1 MNMTDPTKT
10 RESVPTVDE
19 IAVDELDRKLLGV
32 FSGRVVRKDLVKK
45 LKVGFN
51 VPVYVLEY
59 LLGKFCSTTNREE
72 ILAGLQQVKDTIT
85 ERIVRADQ
93 GELIKARLQKQ
104 GSMKIIDLCTVIFDE
119 KDQGGKYWA
128 RLATSGLDFVH
139 IEPELV
145 HRHER
150 LFTGGIW
157 ANIELSYDE
166 TIVHRGVTRPFV
178 LQRLSPIQI
187 ASARFDEFVEGRRRF
202 TRDEW
207 VDVLLRTMGYEP
219 TNPDFTSR
227 RKWLFLLRMIPL
239 VEKNYNLVE
248 LGPRGTGKSYVYR
261 ELSPYAIL
269 LSGGQVT
276 IPKLFA
282 SNAPPYEP
290 GLVTRWDV
298 VAFDEVAG
306 SHFKK
311 PEDKQLYKDYMELG
325 SFSRGSAK
333 GTIQGEAG
341 FVFNGNLDGD
351 VETIARTSHLLLPF
365 PDTVRNDMAFHDRW
379 HAYLPGWELPK
390 MQPTYFTSH
399 LGFIADYIAEIFHN
413 ELRPR
418 TYADVYD
425 RFFHLGS
432 HVEER
437 DRKAIART
445 TSGMIKLLHPD
456 GEVTRAEVEEYL
468 RFAIELRRR
477 VKEQLRRMG
486 GVEYA
491 RVNLSYFDKE
501 NRQECFVSCKELG
514 STQLIPDSPLSPG
527 DVFTVGHDPME
538 GRYILF
544 RIQCTV
550 APGSGRFAVVG
561 VTSKNIRDTARMAY
575 DYLRATGRKIGI
587 DRDLGEYDVNVQV
600 MSLTPG
606 KDAKDLGMAFY
617 IALLSAVLGRPIGAR
632 LVVLGQMSLHGVL
645 ARVDGL
651 GDTLRMAMDAGAH
664 RVLIPTEN
672 SRDFAGLP
680 GEVLD
685 KLRIEFYSEPSQAA
699 FKALAE

>member
-1 MNMTDPTKT
+1 MADPTET
-10 RESVPTVDE
+10 REPVTTVEE
-19 IAVDELDRKLLGV
+19 IAVDDLDRKLLEA

-59 LLGKFCSTTNREE
+59 LLGKFCSTTNRDE

-157 ANIELSYDE
+157 ANIELTYDE

-178 LQRLSPIQI
+178 LQRLAPIQI

-219 TNPDFTSR
+219 TNPDFTPR

-290 GLVTRWDV
+290 GLVTRWDA

-379 HAYLPGWELPK
+379 HAYLPGWEVPK

-418 TYADVYD
+418 SFADVYD
-425 RFFHLGS
+425 RYFHLGS

-445 TSGMIKLLHPD
+445 TSGLIKLLHPD
-456 GEVTRAEVEEYL
+456 GEVTKAEVEEYL
-468 RFAIELRRR
+468 QFSIELRRR

-491 RVNLSYFDKE
+491 RVNLSYIDKE
-501 NRQECFVSCKELG
+501 GRQETVVSCKELG
-514 STQLIPDSPLSPG
+514 STQLIPDSPLPPG
-527 DVFTVGHDPME
+527 DVFTVGYDSAD

-550 APGSGRFAVVG
+550 APGSGRFSVVG

-575 DYLRATGRKIGI
+575 DYLRASGKKIGI
-587 DRDLGEYDVNVQV
+587 DRDLGEYDVNIQV

-617 IALLSAVLGRPIGAR
+617 IALLSAVLGRPIGAQ

-651 GDTLRMAMDAGAH
+651 GDKLRVAMDAGAR

-672 SRDFAGLP
+672 SRDFASLP
-680 GEVLD
+680 AEVLD

>member
-1 MNMTDPTKT
+1 MSAADQTSDVQP
-10 RESVPTVDE
+10 VDE
-19 IAVDELDRKLLGV
+19 IQVDDLDRKLLEA
-32 FSGRVVRKDLVKK
+32 FAGRVVRKDLVKK

-59 LLGKFCSTTNREE
+59 LLGKFCSTTKREE
-72 ILAGLQQVKDTIT
+72 IEAGLKQVKETIA

-93 GELIKARLQKQ
+93 GELIKARLQRQ
-104 GSMKIIDLCTVIFDE
+104 GSMRIIDLCTVTFDE

-128 RLATSGLDFVH
+128 RLATSGLEFVH

-145 HRHER
+145 HKHER

-166 TIVHRGVTRPFV
+166 TIVHRGATRPFV
-178 LQRLSPIQI
+178 LQRLAPIQI
-187 ASARFDEFVEGRRRF
+187 ASARLDEFVEGRRRF
-202 TRDEW
+202 TREEW
-207 VDVLLRTMGYEP
+207 IDVLLRTMGYEP
-219 TNPDFTSR
+219 AHPDFTPR
-227 RKWLFLLRMIPL
+227 RKWLFLLRLVPM
-239 VEKNYNLVE
+239 VEKNFNLVE
-248 LGPRGTGKSYVYR
+248 LGPRGTGKSYIFR

-276 IPKLFA
+276 VPKLFA
-282 SNAPPYEP
+282 SNAPPYDP

-306 SHFKK
+306 PQFKK
-311 PEDKQLYKDYMELG
+311 SEDKQLYKDYMELG

-365 PDTVRNDMAFHDRW
+365 PDTIRNDMAFHDRW
-379 HAYLPGWELPK
+379 HAYLPGWEMPK
-390 MQPTYFTSH
+390 MQPGYFTCH
-399 LGFIADYIAEIFHN
+399 LGFIADYIAEVFHN

-418 TYADVYD
+418 SFADLYD
-425 RFFHLGS
+425 RHFHLGS

-445 TSGMIKLLHPD
+445 TSGLIKLLHPE
-456 GEVTRAEVEEYL
+456 GECRKAEVEEYL

-491 RVNLSYFDKE
+491 RVNLSFIDKE
-501 NRQECFVSCKELG
+501 TRQESFVSCKELG
-514 STQLIPDSPLSPG
+514 STQLIPDTPLPPG
-527 DVFTVGHDPME
+527 DVFTVGHDAVE
-538 GRYILF
+538 GRCTLF
-544 RIQCTV
+544 RIQCSV
-550 APGSGRFAVVG
+550 SPGGGRFAMVG
-561 VTSKNIRDTARMAY
+561 VSSKSIRDTARMAY
-575 DYLRATGRKIGI
+575 DYLRATGKKIGI

-606 KDAKDLGMAFY
+606 KDARDIGMAFY
-617 IALLSAVLGRPIGAR
+617 IALLSATLGRPIGAQ
-632 LVVLGQMSLHGVL
+632 LIVLGQMSLHGVL
-645 ARVDGL
+645 SRVDGL
-651 GDTLRMAMDAGAH
+651 GDKLRVAMDAGAK

-672 SRDFAGLP
+672 SRDFATLP
-680 GEVLD
+680 GEILD

>member
-1 MNMTDPTKT
+1 MADPADTKEPT
-10 RESVPTVDE
+10 PTVDE
-19 IAVDELDRKLLGV
+19 IPVDDLDRKLLEA
-32 FSGRVVRKDLVKK
+32 FAGRVVRKDLVKK

-59 LLGKFCSTTNREE
+59 LLGKFCSTTNRDE
-72 ILAGLQQVKDTIT
+72 IEAGLRQVKDTIT

-104 GSMKIIDLCTVIFDE
+104 GAMKIIDLCTVTFDE

-139 IEPELV
+139 VEPELV

-178 LQRLSPIQI
+178 LQRLAPIQI
-187 ASARFDEFVEGRRRF
+187 ASARLDEFVESRRRF

-219 TNPDFTSR
+219 ANADFTPR
-227 RKWLFLLRMIPL
+227 RKWLFLLRMIPM

-290 GLVTRWDV
+290 GLVTRWDT

-365 PDTVRNDMAFHDRW
+365 PDTIRNDMAFHDRW
-379 HAYLPGWELPK
+379 HAYLPGWEVPK
-390 MQPTYFTSH
+390 MQPSYFTFH
-399 LGFIADYIAEIFHN
+399 MGFIADYIAEIFHN

-418 TYADVYD
+418 SYADVYD
-425 RFFHLGS
+425 RHFHLGS

-437 DRKAIART
+437 DRKAIAKT
-445 TSGMIKLLHPD
+445 TSGLIKLLHPD
-456 GEVTRAEVEEYL
+456 GECAKAEVEEYL

-491 RVNLSYFDKE
+491 RVNLSYIDKE
-501 NRQECFVSCKELG
+501 SRQESFVSCKELG
-514 STQLIPDSPLSPG
+514 STQIIPDSPLPPG
-527 DVFTVGHDPME
+527 DVFTVGHDQVE

-544 RIQCTV
+544 RIQCSV
-550 APGSGRFAVVG
+550 GPGSGRFSVVG

-575 DYLRATGRKIGI
+575 DYLRTTGKKIGI
-587 DRDLGEYDVNVQV
+587 DRDLGEYDVNLQV

-606 KDAKDLGMAFY
+606 KDANDLGMAFY
-617 IALLSAVLGRPIGAR
+617 IALLSATLARPIGAQ

-645 ARVDGL
+645 SRVDGL
-651 GDTLRMAMDAGAH
+651 GDKLRVAMDAGAR

-672 SRDFAGLP
+672 SRDFAALP
-680 GEVLD
+680 AEVLD
-685 KLRIEFYSEPSQAA
+685 KLRIEFFSEPSQAA
-699 FKALAE
+699 FKALSE

>member
-1 MNMTDPTKT
+1 MNDQDQKTDAT
-10 RESVPTVDE
+10 SVDE
-19 IAVDELDRKLLGV
+19 VPIDDLDRKLLEV
-32 FSGRVVRKDLVKK
+32 FAGRVVRKDLVKK
-45 LKVGFN
+45 IKVGFN
-51 VPVYVLEY
+51 IPVYVLEY

-72 ILAGLQQVKDTIT
+72 IEEGLRQVKETIT

-104 GSMKIIDLCTVIFDE
+104 GSMKIIDLCTVTFDE
-119 KDQGGKYWA
+119 TDQGGKYWA
-128 RLATSGLDFVH
+128 RLASSGLDYVH
-139 IEPELV
+139 VEPELV
-145 HRHER
+145 HKHER

-166 TIVHRGVTRPFV
+166 TMVHRGVTRPFV
-178 LQRLSPIQI
+178 LQRLAPIQI
-187 ASARFDEFVEGRRRF
+187 ASARHDEFAAGRKRF

-207 VDVLLRTMGYEP
+207 TDVLLRTMGYEP
-219 TNPDFTSR
+219 THPDFTQR
-227 RKWLFLLRMIPL
+227 RKWLYLLRLVPM
-239 VEKNYNLVE
+239 VEKNYNMVE
-248 LGPRGTGKSYVYR
+248 LGPRGTGKSYVFR
-261 ELSPYAIL
+261 ELSPYSIL
-269 LSGGQVT
+269 LSGGQVSV
-276 IPKLFA
+276 PKLFA

-333 GTIQGEAG
+333 GTVQGEAG
-341 FVFNGNLDGD
+341 FVFNGNFDGD

-365 PDTVRNDMAFHDRW
+365 PDSIRNDMAFHDRW

-390 MQPTYFTSH
+390 MQPGHFTSH
-399 LGFIADYIAEIFHN
+399 MGFIADYIAEIFHN
-413 ELRPR
+413 ELRPQSD
-418 TYADVYD
+418 ADVYD
-425 RFFHLGS
+425 RYFHLGS

-445 TSGMIKLLHPD
+445 TSGLIKLLHPG
-456 GEVTRAEVEEYL
+456 GEYAKAEVEEYL
-468 RFAIELRRR
+468 AFAMELRRR

-491 RVNLSYFDKE
+491 RVNLSYIDKE
-501 NRQECFVSCKELG
+501 TRQETFVTCKELG
-514 STQLIPDSPLSPG
+514 STQLIPDGPLPPG
-527 DVFTVGHDPME
+527 DVFTVGHDPAE
-538 GRYILF
+538 GRYSLF
-544 RIQCTV
+544 RIQCSV
-550 APGSGRFAVVG
+550 APGGGRFSLVG
-561 VTSKNIRDTARMAY
+561 VTSKGIRESARMAY
-575 DYLRATGRKIGI
+575 DYLRTSGKKIGI

-600 MSLTPG
+600 MSLTSG
-606 KDAKDLGMAFY
+606 KDAADLGMAFY
-617 IALLSAVLGRPIGAR
+617 IALLSATLGRSIGAQ

-645 ARVDGL
+645 SRVDGL
-651 GDTLRMAMDAGAH
+651 GDKLRVSMDAGAR

-672 SRDFAGLP
+672 SRDFATLP
-680 GEVLD
+680 AEVLD
-685 KLRIEFYSEPSQAA
+685 KLRIDFYSEPAQAA

>member
-1 MNMTDPTKT
+1 MNLSEQNRDLP
-10 RESVPTVDE
+10 VVDE
-19 IAVDELDRKLLGV
+19 VPIDDLDRKLLDV
-32 FSGRVVRKDLVKK
+32 FAGRVVRKDLVKK

-59 LLGKFCSTTNREE
+59 LLGKFCSTTNRDE
-72 ILAGLQQVKDTIT
+72 IEAGLRQVKETIT

-104 GSMKIIDLCTVIFDE
+104 GSMKIIDLCTVTFDE

-128 RLATSGLDFVH
+128 RLAASGLDFVH
-139 IEPELV
+139 VEPDLV
-145 HRHER
+145 HKHER

-166 TIVHRGVTRPFV
+166 TIVHRGATRPFV
-178 LQRLSPIQI
+178 LQRLAPIQI
-187 ASARFDEFVEGRRRF
+187 ASARYDEFVAGRSQF
-202 TRDEW
+202 TRDDW
-207 VDVLLRTMGYEP
+207 TNVLLRTMGYEP
-219 TNPDFTSR
+219 THTDFTSR
-227 RKWLFLLRMIPL
+227 RKWLYLLRLIPL
-239 VEKNYNLVE
+239 VEKNFNLVE
-248 LGPRGTGKSYVYR
+248 LGPRGTGKSYVFR

-341 FVFNGNLDGD
+341 FVFNGNLDGE
-351 VETIARTSHLLLPF
+351 VETIARTSHLFLPF

-390 MQPTYFTSH
+390 MQPGYFTAH
-399 LGFIADYIAEIFHN
+399 VGFIADYIAEIFHN
-413 ELRPR
+413 ELRTR
-418 TYADVYD
+418 SYADAYD
-425 RFFHLGS
+425 RHFHLGS

-437 DRKAIART
+437 DRKAIARS
-445 TSGMIKLLHPD
+445 TSGLLKLLHPD
-456 GEVTRAEVEEYL
+456 GECTKAEIEEYL
-468 RFAIELRRR
+468 SFAMELRRR

-491 RVNLSYFDKE
+491 RVNLSYIDKE
-501 NRQECFVSCKELG
+501 TRQETFVTCKELG
-514 STQLIPDSPLSPG
+514 STQIIPDSPLPPG
-527 DVFTVGHDPME
+527 DVFTVGHDPAE
-538 GRYILF
+538 GRYSLF
-544 RIQCTV
+544 RIQCSV
-550 APGSGRFAVVG
+550 APGGGRFGIVG
-561 VTSKNIRDTARMAY
+561 VTSKGIRESARMAY
-575 DYLRATGRKIGI
+575 DYLRANGKKIGI
-587 DRDLGEYDVNVQV
+587 DRDLGQYDVNLQV
-600 MSLTPG
+600 ISLTPG
-606 KDAKDLGMAFY
+606 KDAADLGMAFY
-617 IALLSAVLGRPIGAR
+617 IALLSATLGRAIGAQ

-645 ARVDGL
+645 SRVDGL
-651 GDTLRMAMDAGAH
+651 GDKLRVAMDAGAG

-672 SRDFAGLP
+672 SRDFASLP
-680 GEVLD
+680 AEVLD
-685 KLRIEFYSEPSQAA
+685 KLRIEFFSEPSQAA

>member
-1 MNMTDPTKT
+1 MADPIETS
-10 RESVPTVDE
+10 EPVPTVNE
-19 IAVDELDRKLLGV
+19 IAIDDLDRKLLEA

-59 LLGKFCSTTNREE
+59 LLGKFCSSTNREE

-119 KDQGGKYWA
+119 KDHGGKYWA

-166 TIVHRGVTRPFV
+166 TMIHRGVTRPFV
-178 LQRLSPIQI
+178 LNRLSPIQI

-219 TNPDFTSR
+219 THPDFTPR

-290 GLVTRWDV
+290 GLVTRWDA

-365 PDTVRNDMAFHDRW
+365 PETVRNDMAFHDRW

-390 MQPTYFTSH
+390 MQPTYFTAH

-418 TYADVYD
+418 SYADVYD
-425 RFFHLGS
+425 RYFHLGS

-437 DRKAIART
+437 DRKAVART
-445 TSGMIKLLHPD
+445 TSGLIKLLHPD
-456 GEVTRAEVEEYL
+456 GEVTKGEVEEYL
-468 RFAIELRRR
+468 RFAMELRRR

-491 RVNLSYFDKE
+491 RVNLSYIDKE
-501 NRQECFVSCKELG
+501 SRQETFVSCKELG
-514 STQLIPDSPLSPG
+514 STQLIPDSPLPPG
-527 DVFTVGHDPME
+527 DVFTVGHDPVE

-544 RIQCTV
+544 RIQCAV
-550 APGSGRFAVVG
+550 APGSGRFSVVG

-575 DYLRATGRKIGI
+575 DYLRGSGKKIGV

-600 MSLTPG
+600 MSLTSG

-617 IALLSAVLGRPIGAR
+617 IALLSAVLGRPIGAQ

-651 GDTLRMAMDAGAH
+651 GDKLRVAMDAGAR

-672 SRDFAGLP
+672 SRDFGSLP

>member
-1 MNMTDPTKT
+1 MSE
-10 RESVPTVDE
+10 REVNHDSGAAIDEVP
-19 IAVDELDRKLLGV
+19 VDELDRKLLEA
-32 FSGRVVRKDLVKK
+32 FAGRVVRKDLVKK

-59 LLGKFCSTTNREE
+59 LLGKYCSTTNRDE
-72 ILAGLQQVKDTIT
+72 IVAGLEQVKLTIT

-93 GELIKARLQKQ
+93 GELIKARLQKY
-104 GSMKIIDLCTVIFDE
+104 GSMKIIDLCTVTFDE

-128 RLATSGLDFVH
+128 RLATSGLEYVH
-139 IEPELV
+139 IDPELV

-157 ANIELSYDE
+157 ANIELVYDE
-166 TIVHRGVTRPFV
+166 GIVHRGVTRPFV
-178 LQRLSPIQI
+178 LRRLAPIQI
-187 ASARFDEFVEGRRRF
+187 ASARYEEFVEGRRRF

-207 VDVLLRTMGYEP
+207 IDVLLRTMGYEP
-219 TNPDFTSR
+219 THPDFTPR
-227 RKWLFLLRMIPL
+227 RKWLYLIRLIPL
-239 VEKNYNLVE
+239 VERNYNLVE
-248 LGPRGTGKSYVYR
+248 LGPRGTGKSYVFR
-261 ELSPYAIL
+261 ELSPYSIL

-290 GLVTRWDV
+290 GLVTRWDL

-333 GTIQGEAG
+333 GTIQGEAS

-351 VETIARTSHLLLPF
+351 VETIARTYHLFVPF

-390 MQPTYFTSH
+390 MQPGYFTAH
-399 LGFIADYIAEIFHN
+399 LGFIADYIAEIFHHT
-413 ELRPR
+413 LRPR
-418 TYADVYD
+418 SFADLYD
-425 RFFHLGS
+425 RHFHLGS

-437 DRKAIART
+437 DRKAIAKT
-445 TSGMIKLLHPD
+445 TSGLIKLIHPD
-456 GEVTRAEVEEYL
+456 GECTKAELEEYL

-491 RVNLSYFDKE
+491 RVNLSYIDRE
-501 NRQECFVSCKELG
+501 TRQESFVSCKELG
-514 STQLIPDSPLSPG
+514 ATELIPAEPLPPG
-527 DVFTVGHDPME
+527 DVFTVGYDADE
-538 GRYILF
+538 GRITLF
-544 RIQCTV
+544 RIQCSV
-550 APGSGRFAVVG
+550 SPGGGRFSVVG
-561 VTSKNIRDTARMAY
+561 VTSKGIRDSARMAY
-575 DYLRATGRKIGI
+575 DYLRSSGKKIGI
-587 DRDLGEYDVNVQV
+587 DRDLSEYDVSIQV

-606 KDAKDLGMAFY
+606 KDATDIGVAFY
-617 IALLSAVLGRPIGAR
+617 IALLSATLGRPTGAR

-645 ARVDGL
+645 SRVDSL
-651 GDTLRMAMDAGAH
+651 GDKLRVAMDAGAR

-672 SRDFAGLP
+672 SRDFATLP
-680 GEVLD
+680 AEILD
-685 KLRIEFYSEPSQAA
+685 KLRIEFYSEPNQAG

>member
-1 MNMTDPTKT
+1 MGLSEP
-10 RESVPTVDE
+10 RTVD
-19 IAVDELDRKLLGV
+19 AVSLDDLDRRLLEAFG
-32 FSGRVVRKDLVKK
+32 GRVVRKDLVKR
-45 LKVGFN
+45 LKIGFN

-59 LLGKFCSTTNREE
+59 LLGKFCSTANLGE
-72 ILAGLQQVKDTIT
+72 IEDGLRQVKETIT

-93 GELIKARLQKQ
+93 GELIKARLQKH
-104 GSMKIIDLCTVIFDE
+104 GSMRIIDLCTVTFDE

-128 RLATSGLDFVH
+128 RLATSGLEFVH
-139 IEPELV
+139 IDPELV

-166 TIVHRGVTRPFV
+166 TMVHRGATRPFV
-178 LQRLSPIQI
+178 LQRMSPIQI
-187 ASARFDEFVEGRRRF
+187 ATVRYEEFVEGRRRF

-219 TNPDFTSR
+219 AHHDFTPR
-227 RKWLFLLRMIPL
+227 RKWLYLLRLVPM

-248 LGPRGTGKSYVYR
+248 LGPRGTGKSYVFR

-276 IPKLFA
+276 VPKLFA

-325 SFSRGSAK
+325 SFSRGGAK
-333 GTIQGEAG
+333 GTIQGEAA

-379 HAYLPGWELPK
+379 HAYLPGWEMPK
-390 MQPTYFTSH
+390 MQPGYFTSH
-399 LGFIADYIAEIFHN
+399 FGFIADYIAEMFHG

-418 TYADVYD
+418 SYADLYD
-425 RFFHLGS
+425 RHFQLGS

-437 DRKAIART
+437 DRRAIART
-445 TSGMIKLLHPD
+445 ASGLIKLLHPGGD
-456 GEVTRAEVEEYL
+456 CSREELAEYL
-468 RFAIELRRR
+468 RFAIEARRR

-486 GVEYA
+486 GVEYSK
-491 RVNLSYFDKE
+491 VNLSYMDKE
-501 NRQECFVSCKELG
+501 TRQETFVSCPELG
-514 STQLIPDSPLSPG
+514 STQLIPDTPLPPG
-527 DVFTVGHDPME
+527 DLFTVGHDPEE
-538 GRYILF
+538 GRYSLF
-544 RIQCTV
+544 RVQCSV
-550 APGSGRFAVVG
+550 APGSGRFSVVG
-561 VTSKNIRDTARMAY
+561 MTSRSIRDSARMAY
-575 DYLRATGRKIGI
+575 DYLRSTGRKIGI
-587 DRDLGEYDVNVQV
+587 DRELGEYDVNIQV
-600 MSLTPG
+600 MSLAQG
-606 KDAKDLGMAFY
+606 RDAADLGMVFY
-617 IALLSAVLGRPIGAR
+617 VALLSSVLGRPIGAQ
-632 LVVLGQMSLHGVL
+632 LVVLGQMSIHGVL
-645 ARVDGL
+645 SRVEGL
-651 GDTLRMAMDAGAH
+651 GDKLRVAMDAGAR

-672 SRDFAGLP
+672 SRDFATLP
-680 GEVLD
+680 PEVLD
-685 KLRIEFYSEPSQAA
+685 KLRIEFYSEPQQAG
-699 FKALAE
+699 FKAFLEA

>member
-1 MNMTDPTKT
+1 MSEAEANRDVVAPID
-10 RESVPTVDE
+10 EVP
-19 IAVDELDRKLLGV
+19 IDELDRKLLEA
-32 FSGRVVRKDLVKK
+32 FAGRVVRKDLVKK

-59 LLGKFCSTTNREE
+59 LLGKYCSTTNRDE
-72 ILAGLQQVKDTIT
+72 IKAGLEQVKETIT

-93 GELIKARLQKQ
+93 GELIKARLQKH
-104 GSMKIIDLCTVIFDE
+104 GSMKIIDLCTVTFDE

-128 RLATSGLDFVH
+128 RLATSGLEYVH
-139 IEPELV
+139 IDPELV

-157 ANIELSYDE
+157 ANIELVYDE
-166 TIVHRGVTRPFV
+166 TIIHRGVTRPFV
-178 LQRLSPIQI
+178 LQRLAPIQI
-187 ASARFDEFVEGRRRF
+187 ATARYEEFTEGRRRF

-207 VDVLLRTMGYEP
+207 IDVLLRTMGYEP
-219 TNPDFTSR
+219 THPDFTPR
-227 RKWLFLLRMIPL
+227 RKWLYLVRLIPM
-239 VEKNYNLVE
+239 VERNYNMVE
-248 LGPRGTGKSYVYR
+248 LGPRGTGKSYVFR
-261 ELSPYAIL
+261 ELSPYSIL

-325 SFSRGSAK
+325 SFSRGSTK

-351 VETIARTSHLLLPF
+351 VETIARTFHLFLPF

-390 MQPTYFTSH
+390 MQPGYFTFH
-399 LGFIADYIAEIFHN
+399 LGFIADYIAEIFHHT
-413 ELRPR
+413 LRPR
-418 TYADVYD
+418 SFADLYD
-425 RFFHLGS
+425 RDFHLGS

-445 TSGMIKLLHPD
+445 TSGLIKLLHPG
-456 GEVTRAEVEEYL
+456 GECTKAEVEEYL
-468 RFAIELRRR
+468 RFGIELRRR

-491 RVNLSYFDKE
+491 RVNLSYIDKE
-501 NRQECFVSCKELG
+501 DRQESFVSCKELG
-514 STQLIPDSPLSPG
+514 ATELIPAESLPPG
-527 DVFTVGHDPME
+527 DVFTVGYDADD
-538 GRYILF
+538 GRFTLF
-544 RIQCTV
+544 RIQCSV
-550 APGSGRFAVVG
+550 APGGGRFSVVG
-561 VTSKNIRDTARMAY
+561 VTSKGIRESARMAY
-575 DYLRATGRKIGI
+575 DYLRTSGKKIGI
-587 DRDLGEYDVNVQV
+587 DRDLSEYDVSIQV

-606 KDAKDLGMAFY
+606 KDATDIGMAFY
-617 IALLSAVLGRPIGAR
+617 IALLSATLGRPIGAQ

-645 ARVDGL
+645 SRVDGL
-651 GDTLRMAMDAGAH
+651 GDKLRVAMDAGGR

-672 SRDFAGLP
+672 SRDFATLP
-680 GEVLD
+680 AEILD
-685 KLRIEFYSEPSQAA
+685 KLRIDFYSEPSQAG

>member
-1 MNMTDPTKT
+1 MSE
-10 RESVPTVDE
+10 REVNHDSGAAIDEVP
-19 IAVDELDRKLLGV
+19 VDELDRKLLEA
-32 FSGRVVRKDLVKK
+32 FAGRVVRKDLVKK

-59 LLGKFCSTTNREE
+59 LLGKYCSTTNRDE
-72 ILAGLQQVKDTIT
+72 IEAGLEQVKLTIT

-93 GELIKARLQKQ
+93 GELIKARLQKY
-104 GSMKIIDLCTVIFDE
+104 GSMKIIDLCTVTFDE

-128 RLATSGLDFVH
+128 RLATSGLEYVH
-139 IEPELV
+139 IDPELV

-157 ANIELSYDE
+157 ANIELVYDE
-166 TIVHRGVTRPFV
+166 GIVHRGVTRPFV
-178 LQRLSPIQI
+178 LRRLAPIQI
-187 ASARFDEFVEGRRRF
+187 ASARYEEFVEGRRRF

-207 VDVLLRTMGYEP
+207 IDVLLRTMGYEP
-219 TNPDFTSR
+219 THPDFTPR
-227 RKWLFLLRMIPL
+227 RKWLYLIRLIPL
-239 VEKNYNLVE
+239 VERNYNLVE
-248 LGPRGTGKSYVYR
+248 LGPRGTGKSYVFR
-261 ELSPYAIL
+261 ELSPYSIL

-290 GLVTRWDV
+290 GLVTRWDL

-333 GTIQGEAG
+333 GTIQGEAS

-351 VETIARTSHLLLPF
+351 VETIARTYHLFVPF

-390 MQPTYFTSH
+390 MQPGYFTAH
-399 LGFIADYIAEIFHN
+399 LGFIADYIAEIFHHT
-413 ELRPR
+413 LRPR
-418 TYADVYD
+418 SFADLYD
-425 RFFHLGS
+425 RHFHLGS

-437 DRKAIART
+437 DRKAIAKT
-445 TSGMIKLLHPD
+445 TSGLIKLIHPD
-456 GEVTRAEVEEYL
+456 GECTKAELEEYL

-491 RVNLSYFDKE
+491 RVNLSYIDRE
-501 NRQECFVSCKELG
+501 TRQESFVSCKELG
-514 STQLIPDSPLSPG
+514 ATELIPAEPLPPG
-527 DVFTVGHDPME
+527 DVFTVGYDADE
-538 GRYILF
+538 GRITLF
-544 RIQCTV
+544 RIQCSV
-550 APGSGRFAVVG
+550 SPGGGRFSVVG
-561 VTSKNIRDTARMAY
+561 VTSKGVRDSARMAY
-575 DYLRATGRKIGI
+575 DYLRSSGKKIGI
-587 DRDLGEYDVNVQV
+587 DRDLSEYDVSIQV

-606 KDAKDLGMAFY
+606 KDATDIGVAFY
-617 IALLSAVLGRPIGAR
+617 IALLSATLGRPTGAQ

-645 ARVDGL
+645 SRVDSL
-651 GDTLRMAMDAGAH
+651 GDKLRVAMDAGAR

-672 SRDFAGLP
+672 SRDFATLP
-680 GEVLD
+680 AEILD
-685 KLRIEFYSEPSQAA
+685 KLRIEFYSEPSQAG

>member
-1 MNMTDPTKT
+1 MNGSEQNRDLA
-10 RESVPTVDE
+10 
-19 IAVDELDRKLLGV
+19 AVDEVVINDLDRKLLDV
-32 FSGRVVRKDLVKK
+32 LAGRVVRKDLVKK

-59 LLGKFCSTTNREE
+59 LLEKFCSTTDRHE
-72 ILAGLQQVKDTIT
+72 IEAGLRQVKETII

-104 GSMKIIDLCTVIFDE
+104 GSMRIIDLCTVTFDE

-128 RLATSGLDFVH
+128 RLAASGLDFVH
-139 IEPELV
+139 VEPELV
-145 HRHER
+145 HKHER

-166 TIVHRGVTRPFV
+166 TIMHRGVTRPFV
-178 LQRLSPIQI
+178 LHRLAPIQI
-187 ASARFDEFVEGRRRF
+187 ASAHYDEFGQGRRRF
-202 TRDEW
+202 NSEEW
-207 VDVLLRTMGYEP
+207 TNILLRTMGYEP
-219 TNPDFTSR
+219 THPDFTPR
-227 RKWLFLLRMIPL
+227 RKWLYLLRLIPL
-239 VEKNYNLVE
+239 VEKNFNLVE
-248 LGPRGTGKSYVYR
+248 LGPRGTGKSYVFR

-282 SNAPPYEP
+282 SNAPPYEA

-306 SHFKK
+306 SHFKR

-365 PDTVRNDMAFHDRW
+365 PDTIRNDMAFHDRW
-379 HAYLPGWELPK
+379 HAYLPGWEMPK
-390 MQPTYFTSH
+390 MQPGYFTAH
-399 LGFIADYIAEIFHN
+399 MGFIADYIAEVIHT

-418 TYADVYD
+418 SYADVYD
-425 RFFHLGS
+425 RHFHLGS

-445 TSGMIKLLHPD
+445 TSGLIKLLHPD
-456 GEVTRAEVEEYL
+456 GECSKPEVEEYL

-491 RVNLSYFDKE
+491 RVNLSHIDKE
-501 NRQECFVSCKELG
+501 TRQETFVTCKELG
-514 STQLIPDSPLSPG
+514 SMQLIPDGSLSPG
-527 DVFTVGHDPME
+527 DVFTVGHDP
-538 GRYILF
+538 
-544 RIQCTV
+544 
-550 APGSGRFAVVG
+550 
-561 VTSKNIRDTARMAY
+561 
-575 DYLRATGRKIGI
+575 
-587 DRDLGEYDVNVQV
+587 
-600 MSLTPG
+600 
-606 KDAKDLGMAFY
+606 
-617 IALLSAVLGRPIGAR
+617 
-632 LVVLGQMSLHGVL
+632 
-645 ARVDGL
+645 
-651 GDTLRMAMDAGAH
+651 
-664 RVLIPTEN
+664 
-672 SRDFAGLP
+672 
-680 GEVLD
+680 
-685 KLRIEFYSEPSQAA
+685 
-699 FKALAE
+699 